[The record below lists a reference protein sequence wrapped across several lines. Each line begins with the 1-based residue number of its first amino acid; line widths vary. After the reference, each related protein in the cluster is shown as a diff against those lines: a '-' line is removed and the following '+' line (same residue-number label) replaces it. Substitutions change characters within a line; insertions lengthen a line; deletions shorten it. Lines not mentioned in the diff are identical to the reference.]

1 MCFYISVSIGLSDPE
16 LDFKA
21 KTAEIN
27 DSAMNKFSAIISS
40 TQKEIKKN
48 TIIKTMLIIV
58 FINDRFI
65 IYNCSFN
72 FR

>member
-1 MCFYISVSIGLSDPE
+1 MYFYISLSIGLSGPE

-27 DSAMNKFSAIISS
+27 DSAMNKFSAIMSS

-48 TIIKTMLIIV
+48 IIIKTTLIVV

-65 IYNCSFN
+65 IYNCSF
-72 FR
+72 FW